1 MFKSFEEWLNEIVA
15 PRKPSGMIKR
25 NNITQNAGTNNPKA
39 VIQYQFKTKLKNIV
53 KVWFKVKGDDSY
65 EVIFYVNDSLKD
77 DSGKN
82 PNGRDPEILPGVL
95 HIIQDKSSSLNAK
108 EITFQA
114 FSDEDDSQVLKNL
127 PIDSYRQKLNSQI
140 DYFSN
145 VLRRFPVE
153 MIPPSQSRIDL
164 FARLNRGVPEPLPNL
179 DTKLLLNLMDDLK
192 MSLESP
198 ESSRPA
204 INNVM
209 EKLYS
214 VDWKQFNIDPKPV
227 QMAIKDFE
235 GALESN
241 TESGWRKFKNRRESV
256 YEKLVQRYF
265 ARDWKISKSGTFFT
279 LTKI

>member
-214 VDWKQFNIDPKPV
+214 VDWKQFNIDPKPM